1 MSTLISLVS
10 HENMPNIIAA
20 IALKP
25 DRLAFL
31 VTSAFAE
38 TSYPYLCNL
47 LREKLPQLKDN
58 PLTPVISGDECKD
71 CMLRHNCVYSYIFE
85 TPPPQQ
91 STVLSKLD
99 NPPRPYVIQPPYDGK
114 TLYRPSEEIRFGL
127 VLIGQRAMDYL

>member
-31 VTSAFAE
+31 VTSAFSE

-47 LREKLPQLKDN
+47 LRKKLPKLYAILDYRVDAYSIESAKSACEKAIIE
-58 PLTPVISGDECKD
+58 ISQIRICFT
-71 CMLRHNCVYSYIFE
+71 C
-85 TPPPQQ
+85 
-91 STVLSKLD
+91 
-99 NPPRPYVIQPPYDGK
+99 
-114 TLYRPSEEIRFGL
+114 YRCPTSAAVHGEYFARGVWACL
-127 VLIGQRAMDYL
+127 